1 MIQSLIDR
9 LNCTA
14 RQGQAA
20 HLWGE
25 QVNIE
30 LLCVTSLVR
39 VGRVSLVCVPFQGC
53 KVGGCLRLWGVG
65 VASDGTQTAGSGGG
79 GGENSN
85 NVHELL

>member
-9 LNCTA
+9 LNCT
-14 RQGQAA
+14 GKDKL
-20 HLWGE
+20 HTCG
-25 QVNIE
+25 VNIE

-79 GGENSN
+79 GENSN